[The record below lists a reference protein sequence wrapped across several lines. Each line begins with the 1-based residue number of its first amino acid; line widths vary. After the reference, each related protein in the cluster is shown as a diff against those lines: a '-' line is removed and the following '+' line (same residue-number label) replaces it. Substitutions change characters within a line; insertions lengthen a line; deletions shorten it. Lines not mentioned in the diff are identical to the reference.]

1 MLHITTVI
9 GVSTLFPCDLCDHC
23 FVAVVFLIVCFCL
36 FFYNISFGVFSSF
49 VIMVE
54 FKIFPLWAN
63 IGDKELME
71 QLEDLVFSVKWGER
85 QGRQNKLK
93 GE

>member
-1 MLHITTVI
+1 MTSVT
-9 GVSTLFPCDLCDHC
+9 
-23 FVAVVFLIVCFCL
+23 IVLWLWFFCL
-36 FFYNISFGVFSSF
+36 FCLFVFFYNISFGVFSSF

-54 FKIFPLWAN
+54 FKIFPLWAD

-71 QLEDLVFSVKWGER
+71 QVEDLVFSVKWGER

>member
-1 MLHITTVI
+1 
-9 GVSTLFPCDLCDHC
+9 
-23 FVAVVFLIVCFCL
+23 
-36 FFYNISFGVFSSF
+36 
-49 VIMVE
+49 MVE

-71 QLEDLVFSVKWGER
+71 QVEDLVFSVKWGER

>member
-9 GVSTLFPCDLCDHC
+9 GVSTSFPLCDHC
-23 FVAVVFLIVCFCL
+23 FVVFLIVFFCL

-71 QLEDLVFSVKWGER
+71 QVEDLVFSVKWGER

>member
-9 GVSTLFPCDLCDHC
+9 GVSTSFPTSVTIVLWFFWLF
-23 FVAVVFLIVCFCL
+23 FVCL

-71 QLEDLVFSVKWGER
+71 QVEDLVFSVKWGER